1 MDIEER
7 KKLAAERSSE
17 VNRGNTHSSKI
28 NRLAADT
35 LRRVLIQEE
44 AIRLRNVTEALVAKA
59 ESGDVSAIK
68 EVFDR
73 MDGKSVATTELT
85 GPDGSNLPSGIGI
98 LFVKPDDSS
107 VSE

>member
-1 MDIEER
+1 MDNEER
-7 KKLAAERSSE
+7 KRLAAERSSE
-17 VNRGNTHSSKI
+17 VNKGNTHSSKI

-73 MDGKSVATTELT
+73 MDGKVVQENKISGDADAPLLIQVVT
-85 GPDGSNLPSGIGI
+85 GI
-98 LFVKPDDSS
+98 DDNY
-107 VSE
+107 

>member
-17 VNRGNTHSSKI
+17 ANKGNTHSSKI
-28 NRLAADT
+28 NRLAAET
-35 LRRVLIQEE
+35 LKRVLIQEE
-44 AIRLRNVTEALVAKA
+44 AVRLRNVAEALVAKA

-98 LFVKPDDSS
+98 LFVKPDDSQ

>member
-1 MDIEER
+1 MDNEER
-7 KKLAAERSSE
+7 KRLAAERSSE
-17 VNRGNTHSSKI
+17 VNKGNTHSSKI

-73 MDGKSVATTELT
+73 MDGKSVATTEIT
-85 GPDGSNLPSGIGI
+85 GLDGSNLPISIAI
-98 LFVKPDDSS
+98 DFVKPKDES
-107 VSE
+107 